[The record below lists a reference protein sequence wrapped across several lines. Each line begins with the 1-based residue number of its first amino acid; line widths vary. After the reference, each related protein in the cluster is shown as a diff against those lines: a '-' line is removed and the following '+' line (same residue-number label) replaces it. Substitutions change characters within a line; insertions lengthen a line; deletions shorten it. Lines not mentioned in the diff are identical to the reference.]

1 MTNGRLVA
9 IGLTALLM
17 LASACSRAR
26 QGESGLKEAPGVLPG
41 SPDCYKTAG
50 ASACPP
56 DPSDPSGRN
65 LPKVGAL
72 CTLPVCKT
80 CGSPTAPAYRDFNGA
95 ARSGWCI
102 CVEKSESK
110 GVGTYSCGPTSWA
123 AADR

>member
-1 MTNGRLVA
+1 MITGRLA
-9 IGLTALLM
+9 ALTLTALL
-17 LASACSRAR
+17 LLSSTCSRSR
-26 QGESGLKEAPGVLPG
+26 KGEAGTKDAAAVMPG
-41 SPDCYKTAG
+41 SPDCYKIAG

-65 LPKVGAL
+65 LPKVGAV

-80 CGSPTAPAYRDFNGA
+80 CGSPTAPAYRDSNGTA
-95 ARSGWCI
+95 QPGWCI

-110 GVGTYSCGPTSWA
+110 GEGTYSCGPTSWA